1 MNTVACQFRTAT
13 RRSTWKRPARAATDG
28 MEAVLQFQ
36 LLGRPMRKSERSSEI
51 QLIGK
56 SAAKRASG
64 FDRHG
69 TVLVVEDNELI
80 RELEADVL
88 RGMGYDVAAV
98 ANTDDALK
106 LLGDPHIAILVTDI
120 RLPGALGG
128 IDLARTAKQRRP
140 NLKVMVVGVDVDQ
153 FAPEDLAGIAD
164 ECLAKPFTVDE
175 FESRL
180 RSAAGQ
186 RDAATAS

>member
-1 MNTVACQFRTAT
+1 
-13 RRSTWKRPARAATDG
+13 
-28 MEAVLQFQ
+28 
-36 LLGRPMRKSERSSEI
+36 MRKSERSSEI

-56 SAAKRASG
+56 SAAERG
-64 FDRHG
+64 GGINRRG

-88 RGMGYDVAAV
+88 RAMGYDVAAV

-106 LLGDPHIAILVTDI
+106 LLGDLHIALLVTDI
-120 RLPGALGG
+120 RLPGTLGG
-128 IDLARTAKQRRP
+128 IALARTAKQRRP
-140 NLKVMVVGVDVDQ
+140 DLKIMVVGVDVDQ

-175 FESRL
+175 FEKRL

-186 RDAATAS
+186 HDPAAR

>member
-1 MNTVACQFRTAT
+1 
-13 RRSTWKRPARAATDG
+13 
-28 MEAVLQFQ
+28 
-36 LLGRPMRKSERSSEI
+36 MRKSERSSEI

-140 NLKVMVVGVDVDQ
+140 DLKVMVVGVDVDQ

-180 RSAAGQ
+180 RSAAGL